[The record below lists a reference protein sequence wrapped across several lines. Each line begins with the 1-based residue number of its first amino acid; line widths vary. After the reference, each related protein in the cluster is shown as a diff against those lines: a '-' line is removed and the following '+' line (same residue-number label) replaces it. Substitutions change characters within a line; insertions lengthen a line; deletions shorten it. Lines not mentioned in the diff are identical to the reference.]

1 MFDILILII
10 ALILFSLLA
19 FKRVSAIILGPILSI
34 FVIVCA
40 KLPMYDTMLGPYM
53 QAAAGYIQKFFL
65 VFFVGALFGAIYEET
80 KAAESIAVA
89 LVKVTKGKYAAPV
102 VMLITGLL
110 TYGGVSGFVVFFAMY
125 PIALQLFKSTNLSR
139 RLIPAA
145 ISAGAWTWSMSGPG
159 SPSIQ
164 NVIPMTYLGTGSMA
178 GAIPGIA
185 AAIGEFVLIFLWLEY
200 RGRRLAKKGYVFHD
214 ETLKPIDES
223 VHESAELP
231 NALKSAIP
239 AILILVCF
247 NIFKLPV
254 EAAVTI
260 GILAAVVLLWDKIKS
275 VDVLISILNK
285 GAANSA
291 MAILNTAIVVGFAG
305 VVKVT
310 TGFEKVIG
318 GLKNIK
324 MSPMWFVA
332 ITSAIAAGAA
342 GSASGGLGIAYEAL
356 KDTYVSM
363 GVNLEYVHRISVIAS
378 GTLDTLPHQG
388 AQITLLAICGLT
400 HKEGYFDI
408 AITQILIPF
417 IALGLFCIPLASMG
431 L

>member
-10 ALILFSLLA
+10 ALVLFSLLA
-19 FKRVSAIILGPILSI
+19 FKKVSAIILGPVLSI

-53 QAAAGYIQKFFL
+53 QAAGGYIQKFFL

-80 KAAESIAVA
+80 RAAESIAVA
-89 LVKVTKGKYAAPV
+89 LVKVTKGKFAAPM
-102 VMLITGLL
+102 VMIITGLL

-125 PIALQLFKSTNLSR
+125 PIALQLFKTTNISR

-164 NVIPMTYLGTGSMA
+164 NVIPMTYLGTGSLA
-178 GAIPGIA
+178 GLIPGIA
-185 AAIGEFVLIFLWLEY
+185 AALGQFVLIFLWLEY
-200 RGRRLAKKGYVFHD
+200 RRKALAKKGYVFHD
-214 ETLKPIDES
+214 ETLKPVDETIHAS
-223 VHESAELP
+223 DDLP
-231 NALKSAIP
+231 NPILAAIP
-239 AILILVCF
+239 ALLILIFF
-247 NIFKLPV
+247 NVFKLPV

-260 GILAAVVLLWDKIKS
+260 GILTAVAFMWNKIKS
-275 VDVLISILNK
+275 IDTLISILNK

-310 TGFEKVIG
+310 TGFEKVIS
-318 GLKNIK
+318 GLKHIK
-324 MSPMWFVA
+324 MSPLWFVA

-356 KDTYVSM
+356 KQTYIDM

>member
-1 MFDILILII
+1 MFDILILIV

-19 FKRVSAIILGPILSI
+19 FKRVSAIILGPVLSI

-40 KLPMYDTMLGPYM
+40 RLPMYDTMLGPYM
-53 QAAAGYIQKFFL
+53 SAASGYIQKFFL

-89 LVKVTKGKYAAPV
+89 LVKVTKGKFAAPM
-102 VMLITGLL
+102 VMIITGLL

-125 PIALQLFKSTNLSR
+125 PIALQLFKTTNISR

-164 NVIPMTYLGTGSMA
+164 NVIPMTYLGTGPLA
-178 GAIPGIA
+178 GLIPGFA
-185 AAIGEFVLIFLWLEY
+185 AAIGQFVLIFLWLEY
-200 RGRRLAKKGYVFHD
+200 RRKALAKKGYTFHD
-214 ETLKPIDES
+214 ESLKPIDES
-223 VHESAELP
+223 VHASEDLP
-231 NALKSAIP
+231 NAMLSAIP

-254 EAAVTI
+254 EASVTI

-275 VDVLISILNK
+275 VDLLIGILNK

-310 TGFEKVIG
+310 TGFDKVIG

-324 MSPMWFVA
+324 MSPLWFVA

-356 KDTYVSM
+356 KQTYIDM